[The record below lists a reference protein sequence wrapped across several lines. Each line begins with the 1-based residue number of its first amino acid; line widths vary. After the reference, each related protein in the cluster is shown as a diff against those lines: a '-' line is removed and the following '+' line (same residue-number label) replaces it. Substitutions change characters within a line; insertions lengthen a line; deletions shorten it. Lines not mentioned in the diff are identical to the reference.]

1 VYGSGSPARQN
12 RRLAGLVSVS
22 VPAVAYN
29 RFRLIDTA
37 HAVQEK
43 KLAALGSIFAAV
55 VLVSLKVFL
64 AATTGSLGVLSEAL
78 HSGLDLVAAVL
89 TYLSVRVSDKPA
101 DTIHTYGHG
110 KVENFS
116 ALVET
121 GLLLLTAVYVIWE
134 AFRRL
139 LFAQAHIRPSIAA
152 ILILGLAMAIDF
164 GRSRGL
170 ARVARLYESDALEA
184 DALHF
189 STDVWSTLVVLV
201 GMATVWLGDRL
212 HAPWLAYA
220 DPLAALG
227 VAGVILWIGSR
238 LGKRTVD
245 ALLDAAPSG
254 LVQRIRDSVES
265 AEGVLTAER
274 IRVRRAGNR
283 HFVDVTI
290 TVPRRLSVEQAH
302 DLSDAIEAR
311 IHRFVAGD
319 VMVHVEPR
327 RDTAEGLFDIIRA
340 VAQRA
345 DMPIHEISAHQLDG
359 RLFVDLHLEVDERL
373 SLRQAHQRA
382 TELEEGIR
390 RELSSEAEV
399 NIHIEPFGTHIPGGE
414 QLKDLES
421 AIHQHLE
428 ILRGEYPELVDCH
441 QITVRRVERRVLVSC
456 HCAIEGDLPI
466 TRVHDITAALEDHL
480 RRRFPQIDRVTI
492 HPEPI
497 EEA

>member
-1 VYGSGSPARQN
+1 M
-12 RRLAGLVSVS
+12 
-22 VPAVAYN
+22 
-29 RFRLIDTA
+29 DTA
-37 HAVQEK
+37 HAVREK
-43 KLAALGSIFAAV
+43 KLAALGSVFAAL

-64 AATTGSLGVLSEAL
+64 ATATGSLGVLSEAL

-121 GLLLLTAVYVIWE
+121 GLLLLTAVYIIWE
-134 AFRRL
+134 AFYRL
-139 LFAQAHIRPSIAA
+139 LYHLVPIRPSITA
-152 ILILGLAMAIDF
+152 ILILGLAMAIDWA
-164 GRSRGL
+164 RSRGL
-170 ARVARLYESDALEA
+170 SRVARRYQSDALEA

-201 GMATVWLGDRL
+201 GIAAVWFGDRL

-254 LVQRIRDSVES
+254 LVERIRETVES
-265 AEGVLTAER
+265 ADGVLAAER
-274 IRVRRAGNR
+274 VRVRRAGNR
-283 HFVDVTI
+283 HFIDATI

-302 DLSDAIEAR
+302 DLSEAVEAR
-311 IHRFVAGD
+311 IHALLPSD

-327 RDTAEGLFDIIRA
+327 PDTAEDIFDTIRA
-340 VAQRA
+340 VAQRSGL
-345 DMPIHEISAHQLDG
+345 PIHEISAQQFDG

-373 SLRQAHQRA
+373 SLSQAHHRA
-382 TELEEGIR
+382 SRLEEDIR
-390 RELSSEAEV
+390 RELALDSEI
-399 NIHIEPFGTHIPGGE
+399 NIHIEPLGVRIASAQE
-414 QLKDLES
+414 MKDLQLAVQRHIEQIR
-421 AIHQHLE
+421 A
-428 ILRGEYPELVDCH
+428 EYPEVADCH
-441 QITVRRVERRVLVSC
+441 QVTVRGVEHRILVSC
-456 HCAIEGDLPI
+456 HCALEGELPI
-466 TRVHDITAALEDHL
+466 TRVHDITAALEDRV
-480 RRRFPQIDRVTI
+480 RRRFPRIDRVTI
-492 HPEPI
+492 HPEPVD
-497 EEA
+497 EA

>member
-1 VYGSGSPARQN
+1 M
-12 RRLAGLVSVS
+12 
-22 VPAVAYN
+22 
-29 RFRLIDTA
+29 DTA
-37 HAVQEK
+37 HAVREK
-43 KLAALGSIFAAV
+43 KLAALGSVFAAV

-64 AATTGSLGVLSEAL
+64 AAATGSLGVLSEAL

-139 LFAQAHIRPSIAA
+139 LFAQAHLRPSVAA
-152 ILILGLAMAIDF
+152 ILILGLAMAIDWT
-164 GRSRGL
+164 RSRGL
-170 ARVARLYESDALEA
+170 ARVARLYQSDALEA

-189 STDVWSTLVVLV
+189 STDVWSTLVVLI
-201 GMATVWLGDRL
+201 GMTAVWFGDRL

-227 VAGVILWIGSR
+227 VAAVILWIGSR

-254 LVQRIRDSVES
+254 LVERIRDSVEA

-290 TVPRRLSVEQAH
+290 TVPRRLSVEKAH
-302 DLSDAIEAR
+302 DLSDAVEAR
-311 IHRFVAGD
+311 VHRLVTGD

-327 RDTAEGLFDIIRA
+327 RDSTEGLFDVIRA

-345 DMPIHEISAHQLDG
+345 DMPIHEISAQQLDG

-373 SLRQAHQRA
+373 SLRQAHRRA
-382 TELEEGIR
+382 TELEESIR
-390 RELSSEAEV
+390 RELSTDSDV
-399 NIHIEPFGTHIPGGE
+399 NIHIEPLGMHIPGGE
-414 QLKDLES
+414 QLRDLE
-421 AIHQHLE
+421 AAVQRHLE
-428 ILRGEYPELVDCH
+428 VLRGEYPELVDCH
-441 QITVRRVERRVLVSC
+441 QIIARSVERRILVSC
-456 HCAIEGDLPI
+456 HCAFEGDLPI
-466 TRVHDITAALEDHL
+466 TRVHDITAALEDHV

-492 HPEPI
+492 HPEPV

>member
-1 VYGSGSPARQN
+1 M
-12 RRLAGLVSVS
+12 
-22 VPAVAYN
+22 
-29 RFRLIDTA
+29 DTA
-37 HAVQEK
+37 HAVREK
-43 KLAALGSIFAAV
+43 KLAALGSVFAAV

-64 AATTGSLGVLSEAL
+64 AASTGSLGVLSEAL

-121 GLLLLTAVYVIWE
+121 GLLLLTAVYIIWE

-139 LFAQAHIRPSIAA
+139 LFAQAHLRPSVAA
-152 ILILGLAMAIDF
+152 ILILGLAMAIDWT
-164 GRSRGL
+164 RSRGL
-170 ARVARLYESDALEA
+170 ARVARRYQSDALEA

-201 GMATVWLGDRL
+201 GMSAIWLGDRL

-254 LVQRIRDSVES
+254 LVERIRESVE
-265 AEGVLTAER
+265 AADGVLTAER
-274 IRVRRAGNR
+274 VRVRRAGNR
-283 HFVDVTI
+283 YFADVTI
-290 TVPRRLSVEQAH
+290 TVSRRLSVEQAH
-302 DLSDAIEAR
+302 DLSEAVEAR
-311 IHRFVAGD
+311 VQSLVTGD

-327 RDTAEGLFDIIRA
+327 RDSTEGLFDVIRA
-340 VAQRA
+340 VALRA
-345 DMPIHEISAHQLDG
+345 DMPIHEISAQQLDG

-373 SLRQAHQRA
+373 LLSQAHHRA
-382 TELEEGIR
+382 TELEESIR
-390 RELSSEAEV
+390 RELATDAEV
-399 NIHIEPFGTHIPGGE
+399 NIHIEPLGMHIPGAE
-414 QLKDLES
+414 EVKDLRA
-421 AIHQHLE
+421 AIQEHLE
-428 ILRGEYPELVDCH
+428 MLRGEYPELVDCH
-441 QITVRRVERRVLVSC
+441 QIIVRRVERRVRVSC
-456 HCAIEGDLPI
+456 HCALAGQLPI
-466 TRVHDITAALEDHL
+466 TRVHDITAALEDRL
-480 RRRFPQIDRVTI
+480 RLRFPQIERVTI
-492 HPEPI
+492 HPEPV

>member
-1 VYGSGSPARQN
+1 ME
-12 RRLAGLVSVS
+12 
-22 VPAVAYN
+22 
-29 RFRLIDTA
+29 TA
-37 HAVQEK
+37 HAVREK
-43 KLAALGSIFAAV
+43 KLAALGSVFAAV

-121 GLLLLTAVYVIWE
+121 GLLLLTAVYIIWE

-139 LFAQAHIRPSIAA
+139 LFEQTHLRPSVAA
-152 ILILGLAMAIDF
+152 ILILGLAMAIDWT
-164 GRSRGL
+164 RSRGL
-170 ARVARLYESDALEA
+170 ARVAQRYQSDALEA

-189 STDVWSTLVVLV
+189 STDVWSTLVVLI
-201 GMATVWLGDRL
+201 GMSAVWLGDRL

-254 LVQRIRDSVES
+254 LVERIRESVEA

-274 IRVRRAGNR
+274 VRVRRAGNR

-302 DLSDAIEAR
+302 DLSEAVEAR
-311 IHRFVAGD
+311 VHTVVAGD

-327 RDTAEGLFDIIRA
+327 RDATEDLFDVIRA
-340 VAQRA
+340 VALRA
-345 DMPIHEISAHQLDG
+345 DMPIHEISAQQLDG

-373 SLRQAHQRA
+373 SLSQAHHRA
-382 TELEEGIR
+382 TQLEENIR
-390 RELSSEAEV
+390 RELLADTQV
-399 NIHIEPFGTHIPGGE
+399 NIHIEPLGMHIPSAEEVKGL
-414 QLKDLES
+414 QTAIQDHLES
-421 AIHQHLE
+421 LQA
-428 ILRGEYPELVDCH
+428 EYPELVDCH
-441 QITVRRVERRVLVSC
+441 QILVRSVERRVRVSC
-456 HCAIEGDLPI
+456 HCALAGHLPI
-466 TRVHDITAALEDHL
+466 TRVHDITVALEDSL
-480 RRRFPQIDRVTI
+480 RARFPQIERVTI
-492 HPEPI
+492 HPEPV

>member
-1 VYGSGSPARQN
+1 M
-12 RRLAGLVSVS
+12 
-22 VPAVAYN
+22 
-29 RFRLIDTA
+29 DTA
-37 HAVQEK
+37 HAVREK
-43 KLAALGSIFAAV
+43 KLAALGSVFAAV

-64 AATTGSLGVLSEAL
+64 AASTGSLGVLSEAL

-121 GLLLLTAVYVIWE
+121 GLLLLTAVYIIWE

-139 LFAQAHIRPSIAA
+139 LFAQTHLRPSIGA
-152 ILILGLAMAIDF
+152 ILILGLAMAIDWT
-164 GRSRGL
+164 RSRGL
-170 ARVARLYESDALEA
+170 ARVARRYQSDALEA

-201 GMATVWLGDRL
+201 GMSAVWLGDRL

-220 DPLAALG
+220 DPLAALA

-254 LVQRIRDSVES
+254 LVERIRESVE
-265 AEGVLTAER
+265 AADGVLTAER
-274 IRVRRAGNR
+274 VRVRRAGNR
-283 HFVDVTI
+283 YFADVTI

-302 DLSDAIEAR
+302 DLSDAVEAR
-311 IHRFVAGD
+311 VQSLVTGD

-327 RDTAEGLFDIIRA
+327 RDSTEGLFDLIRA
-340 VAQRA
+340 VALRA
-345 DMPIHEISAHQLDG
+345 DMPIHEISAQQLDG

-390 RELSSEAEV
+390 RELAADAEV
-399 NIHIEPFGTHIPGGE
+399 NIHIEPLGMHIPGAE
-414 QLKDLES
+414 EVKDLRA
-421 AIHQHLE
+421 AIQEHLE
-428 ILRGEYPELVDCH
+428 MLRGEYPELVDCH
-441 QITVRRVERRVLVSC
+441 QIIVRRVERRVRVSC
-456 HCAIEGDLPI
+456 HCALAGHLPI
-466 TRVHDITAALEDHL
+466 TRVHDITVALEDHL
-480 RRRFPQIDRVTI
+480 RLRFPQIDRVTI
-492 HPEPI
+492 HPEPV